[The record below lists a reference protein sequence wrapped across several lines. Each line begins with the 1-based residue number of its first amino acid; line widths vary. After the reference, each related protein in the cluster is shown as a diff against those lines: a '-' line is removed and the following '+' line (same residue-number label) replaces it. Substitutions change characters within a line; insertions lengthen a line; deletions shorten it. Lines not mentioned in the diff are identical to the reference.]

1 MLQRYG
7 QSDTL
12 FHPHYKRSRCYKS
25 LTPQRR
31 VTEKGC
37 STSYLSM
44 VIEYDRMFWWLF
56 VSHEREIL
64 SRVGWMKQRN
74 FVEIV
79 GGYMGGM
86 KREVAVCGCVVFW
99 RAQARAHMDVR
110 ARAPKLW

>member
-37 STSYLSM
+37 STSYLLM

-64 SRVGWMKQRN
+64 SRVAWIKTKKFRGNSWR
-74 FVEIV
+74 
-79 GGYMGGM
+79 YMGGM
-86 KREVAVCGCVVFW
+86 KREVAVRGCVVLW

-110 ARAPKLW
+110 ARTPKLW

>member
-44 VIEYDRMFWWLF
+44 VIEYDRKFWWLF
-56 VSHEREIL
+56 VSHGGGLQKEKLKKKLLKE
-64 SRVGWMKQRN
+64 
-74 FVEIV
+74 FVTNI
-79 GGYMGGM
+79 
-86 KREVAVCGCVVFW
+86 
-99 RAQARAHMDVR
+99 
-110 ARAPKLW
+110 

>member
-37 STSYLSM
+37 STSYLS
-44 VIEYDRMFWWLF
+44 VIIEYDRKFWWLF
-56 VSHEREIL
+56 VSHGGGGVT
-64 SRVGWMKQRN
+64 VGK
-74 FVEIV
+74 VE
-79 GGYMGGM
+79 
-86 KREVAVCGCVVFW
+86 KKNR
-99 RAQARAHMDVR
+99 
-110 ARAPKLW
+110 K